1 MAMPMAMKAGLARGH
16 CRQGLLSHVCR
27 YFLPLQVRRSGR
39 CPLGGLFTSEQ
50 SSLLS
55 RQQGAFLHC
64 LQSSLEVLSTL
75 KVLLSLVRLG
85 PGVYAAAMGCR
96 GSAAR
101 LAKAARR
108 SRLDTCPSAA

>member
-1 MAMPMAMKAGLARGH
+1 MKACEGALPPGFAFACMSFFSQQILA
-16 CRQGLLSHVCR
+16 
-27 YFLPLQVRRSGR
+27 LQVRRSGR

-75 KVLLSLVRLG
+75 KLLLGLVRLG